1 MIAGPAA
8 VPRLR
13 PRLDPLVAD
22 LLNRPALVH
31 HWLDAWGSPL
41 NLVIPALLEANVAR
55 LRAVLDRRLPGGA
68 RLFYAHKA
76 NPAPALVGA
85 AVAAGIGVDVAS
97 PGELASALGAGAG
110 PAGLEGTGP
119 KGQRFLTA
127 LLDAGAVVN
136 VDSVAELDLLTQC
149 LLTDCLLT
157 DCVHTDCIV
166 TRCAPAGQGPPVPVL
181 ARLTGGGSRAG
192 GEAAGART
200 ISRFGIPPHQ
210 WPALVDHLVAHRAA
224 VELLG
229 VSFHLDTADTGERVT
244 AVQGCLQVLEAAWRA
259 GLEPR
264 VIDVGGGLRQV
275 FLDDA
280 ASYAAYTSALRAGLT
295 GAGPALTWN
304 GNTFGYRAEGSSV
317 RGVPVVHRYANDEPA
332 ERSLERLLDLPLPA
346 HGNRALAD
354 VVADNLLELWLEPG
368 KALVD
373 QAGVTVARVELVT
386 EAADGSILVLL
397 DLSRDKVCPADS
409 EVFVDPVLLPHPGG
423 GAGGGPA
430 AVFLAGN
437 LCLERDMITNRLV
450 AFDRCPAPGD
460 AVVFANTAAYHMDL
474 SASDALLQPR
484 PRRLRVER
492 GAAGSFDARPDPLDE
507 PCSTTTSPS

>member
-1 MIAGPAA
+1 MSTSPAA

-22 LLNRPALVH
+22 LLNRPDRLH
-31 HWLDAWGSPL
+31 HWLDTWGSPL
-41 NLVIPALLEANVAR
+41 NLVIPALFEANVDR

-85 AVAAGIGVDVAS
+85 AVAAGIGLDVAS
-97 PGELASALGAGAG
+97 PGELASALAVGAG
-110 PAGLEGTGP
+110 PPSLEGTGP

-136 VDSVAELDLLTQC
+136 VDSVAELDLLMRCRST
-149 LLTDCLLT
+149 
-157 DCVHTDCIV
+157 H
-166 TRCAPAGQGPPVPVL
+166 CAPAGQGTPVPVL
-181 ARLTGGGSRAG
+181 ARLSGAGSRAG
-192 GEAAGART
+192 AGP

-210 WPALVDHLVAHRAA
+210 WPGLVDHLVAHRTAL
-224 VELLG
+224 EFLG
-229 VSFHLDTADTGERVT
+229 VSFHLDTADTGERVA
-244 AVQGCLQVLEAAWRA
+244 AVEGCLQVLEAAWRA
-259 GLEPR
+259 GLDPR

-275 FLDDA
+275 FLDDP
-280 ASYAAYTSALRAGLT
+280 ASYAAYTSALRLGLT

-304 GNTFGYRAEGSSV
+304 GNTFGYRAEGGSV

-346 HGNRALAD
+346 QGNRALAD

-373 QAGVTVARVELVT
+373 QAGLTVARVELVT
-386 EAADGSILVLL
+386 EAADGSNLVLL

-409 EVFVDPVLLPHPGG
+409 EVFVDPVLVPHPGRG
-423 GAGGGPA
+423 SGGGPA

-484 PRRLRVER
+484 PRRLRVDP
-492 GAAGSFDARPDPLDE
+492 GSAGSFEARPDPLE
-507 PCSTTTSPS
+507 EGPCSTTTSPS

>member
-1 MIAGPAA
+1 MSTSPAA

-22 LLNRPALVH
+22 LLGRPALIH

-41 NLVIPALLEANVAR
+41 NLVIPALLQANVAR

-136 VDSVAELDLLTQC
+136 VDSVAELDLLTNC
-149 LLTDCLLT
+149 LLTHS
-157 DCVHTDCIV
+157 V
-166 TRCAPAGQGPPVPVL
+166 PAGQGPPVPVL
-181 ARLTGGGSRAG
+181 ARLTGGGSRARSR
-192 GEAAGART
+192 AGPGP
-200 ISRFGIPPHQ
+200 ISRFGIPPRQ
-210 WPALVDHLVAHRAA
+210 WPALVDHLVAHRAK
-224 VELLG
+224 VDLLG
-229 VSFHLDTADTGERVT
+229 VSFHLDTADTGERVA
-244 AVQGCLQVLEAAWRA
+244 AVEGCLQVLEAAWRA

-275 FLDDA
+275 FLDDP
-280 ASYAAYTSALRAGLT
+280 ASYAAYTSALRQGLT

-304 GNTFGYRAEGSSV
+304 GNTFGYRAEGGSV

-373 QAGVTVARVELVT
+373 QAGLTVARVELVT
-386 EAADGSILVLL
+386 EAADGSLLVLL

-409 EVFVDPVLLPHPGG
+409 EVFVDPVLVPHPGG
-423 GAGGGPA
+423 GSGGGPA

-492 GAAGSFDARPDPLDE
+492 GAAGSFDARPDPLE
-507 PCSTTTSPS
+507 GPCSTTTSPS